1 MGGVDLRIF
10 ITFAV
15 KIVFLTA
22 KVMVKLRIKQL
33 IASKGLTQ
41 AMVAQRLGVAPM
53 TVSGWCTGRAYPSIE
68 MLERIAEVLGVRLAE
83 FFEDS
88 QPPRSVTLQAR
99 VDGKV
104 IDLTP
109 EVLTALAHLS
119 NH

>member
-1 MGGVDLRIF
+1 
-10 ITFAV
+10 
-15 KIVFLTA
+15 
-22 KVMVKLRIKQL
+22 MVKLRIKQL

-41 AMVAQRLGVAPM
+41 AVVAQRLGVAPM

-88 QPPRSVTLQAR
+88 QPQRSVTLQAR

>member
-15 KIVFLTA
+15 KIAFLTA

-41 AMVAQRLGVAPM
+41 AVVAQRLGVAPM

-68 MLERIAEVLGVRLAE
+68 MLERIANVLEVKITE
-83 FFEDS
+83 FFEDA
-88 QPPRSVTLQAR
+88 QPQRSVTLQAR